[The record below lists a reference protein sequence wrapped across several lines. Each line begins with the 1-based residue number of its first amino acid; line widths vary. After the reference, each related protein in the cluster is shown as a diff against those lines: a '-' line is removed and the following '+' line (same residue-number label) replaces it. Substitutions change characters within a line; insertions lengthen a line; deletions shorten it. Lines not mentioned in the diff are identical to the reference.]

1 MNRITRSAALVA
13 IVLTCAACLRVNVHG
28 APDTRALEQLPEQMS
43 QAIRDAMPAVRFA
56 TYNTSLYSDEA
67 GGLIKRLQGDDADAR
82 KIAAVLQRVRADV
95 VLLNEFDYD
104 SEGRAADLFQQK
116 YLGVAQHGGTP
127 LQYPF
132 RYFAEVNT
140 GVASGLDIDGD
151 GQIGK
156 TGRARG
162 NDAWGYGMHPGQY
175 GMLVLSKYP
184 LDIDRVR
191 SFQKLKWS
199 AMPNARRPVDP
210 KTGKPTHNDAVWKK
224 LRLSSKSHWD
234 IPVLTPQGEIHF
246 LTSHPT
252 PPTFDGPEDRNGKRN
267 ADELRLWAEYVSGK
281 YATWLCDD
289 AGLCGGLPFE
299 ARFVIAGDL
308 NADPN
313 DGESQ
318 LGAIDQL
325 LSKSPRVDVST
336 RAPTSLGAA
345 EQAKRYG
352 IARKGDIA
360 THTGDFGP
368 KVGTLRIDYLI
379 PSVAL
384 LVRDSGVFW
393 PASSNP
399 DARFSNASDHHA
411 VWIDVV
417 AD

>member
-1 MNRITRSAALVA
+1 MSHIVRIAALA
-13 IVLTCAACLRVNVHG
+13 ALTITCAACLRVNVHG
-28 APDTRALEQLPEQMS
+28 APDTRSLERLPGEMS
-43 QAIRDAMPAVRFA
+43 RVIRDAMPSVRFA
-56 TYNTSLYSDEA
+56 TYNTSLYSDDD

-104 SEGRAADLFQQK
+104 RDGRAADLFQHK
-116 YLGVAQHGGTP
+116 YLGVGQHGGTA
-127 LQYPF
+127 LHYPF

-151 GQIGK
+151 GQVGK

-184 LDIDRVR
+184 LDIARMR
-191 SFQKLKWS
+191 SFRLLKWS
-199 AMPNARRPVDP
+199 SMPNARRPIDP
-210 KTGKPTHNDAVWKK
+210 KTSKPVHSDAVWNQ

-267 ADELRLWAEYVSGK
+267 ADEIRLWADYISGK
-281 YATWLCDD
+281 PAPWLCDD
-289 AGLCGGLPFE
+289 QRRCGGLAND

-308 NADPN
+308 NADPL
-313 DGESQ
+313 DGDS
-318 LGAIDQL
+318 APNSITQL
-325 LSKSPRVDVST
+325 LESPRVIDVT
-336 RAPTSLGAA
+336 PPTSAGAA
-345 EQAKRYG
+345 ELARRYG
-352 IARKGDIA
+352 LPRKGDTA
-360 THTGDFGP
+360 RHTGNFGP
-368 KVGTLRIDYLI
+368 KLGTLRIDYVL
-379 PSVAL
+379 PSQGL
-384 LVRDSGVFW
+384 RVRDAGVAW
-393 PASSNP
+393 PASNDA
-399 DARFSNASDHHA
+399 DARFSDASDHHA
-411 VWIDVV
+411 VWVDVV